1 MSDTSPTLARQE
13 RLALCDTFEEV
24 GPDAPTLC
32 TPWLTRDLAAH
43 LVVRE
48 GRPDLA
54 SGIWLPFLKERTER
68 EQARIAARPWPELVQ
83 TVRSGPPAWHPTR
96 LPAVD
101 NASNLAEM
109 VIHHEDVLRG
119 DGVPGPRRVPSAH
132 LEAAAWSLLTKM
144 GRLLFRRV
152 PDGVLLH
159 APGRTPV
166 TASSGEAT
174 VTLTGAPLELLL
186 TAYGRRA
193 VADVE
198 VTGPE
203 EAVGRFE
210 GARFGLA

>member
-1 MSDTSPTLARQE
+1 MPDTSPTLARQE

-32 TPWLTRDLAAH
+32 MPWTTRDLAAH

-54 SGIWLPFLKERTER
+54 SGIWLPFLKERTDR
-68 EQARIAARPWPELVQ
+68 EQARIAAQPWPELVDA
-83 TVRSGPPAWHPTR
+83 VRSGPPAWHPTR

-101 NASNLAEM
+101 NAANLAEM
-109 VIHHEDVLRG
+109 VVHHEDVLRG

-159 APGRTPV
+159 TPGRQALTV
-166 TASSGEAT
+166 SSGETT
-174 VTLTGAPLELLL
+174 VNVTGAPLELLL
-186 TAYGRRA
+186 TAYGRRS

-198 VTGPE
+198 VTGRE
-203 EAVGRFE
+203 EAVARFE